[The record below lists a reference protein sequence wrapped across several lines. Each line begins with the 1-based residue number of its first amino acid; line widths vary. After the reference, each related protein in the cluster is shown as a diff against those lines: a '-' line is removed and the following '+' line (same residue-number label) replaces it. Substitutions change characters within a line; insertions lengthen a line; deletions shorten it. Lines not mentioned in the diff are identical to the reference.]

1 MERSP
6 QQIILDLTERILI
19 EQLQYVAKHGTFVDV
34 EDMDGKGGTKT
45 QRLSNTTGLGEVRMI
60 RSMARKELGLDQ
72 PTQSSTSL
80 PGKTSTPLLSLI
92 QSGQIT
98 LPQIN
103 DLGVNSDDD

>member
-19 EQLQYVAKHGTFVDV
+19 EQLQYVVKHGTFVDV
-34 EDMDGKGGTKT
+34 EDMDGRGGTKT

-72 PTQSSTSL
+72 PTQSSTHL

-103 DLGVNSDDD
+103 DLGVNSDND

>member
-72 PTQSSTSL
+72 PIQTSTNL

-103 DLGVNSDDD
+103 DLGVNSDDE

>member
-72 PTQSSTSL
+72 PTQTSTNL

-103 DLGVNSDDD
+103 DLGVNSDND